1 MANRKRYGQF
11 CALARALDHVGDRW
25 TLLVIRELL
34 IAPRSFRE
42 LTRAL
47 PGMSPNL
54 LVQRLRALVEDGVVL
69 RSQAPQR
76 SRSVTYELTPAGLA
90 LEATVFELIRWGS
103 RWMTTGPEGDHVDS
117 AWSILALRALL
128 DGTPNARTTGIVHV
142 NADGQWLTIQTY
154 RGRRSVR
161 AGRSGSAQATVSADF
176 PALIEVAAGLITP
189 TAGDLTIIGDHAA
202 AARSL
207 SPS

>member
-1 MANRKRYGQF
+1 MASRKRYGQF

-54 LVQRLRALVEDGVVL
+54 LVQRLRALVEDGMVR

-90 LEATVFELIRWGS
+90 LEGTVFELIRWGS
-103 RWMTTGPEGDHVDS
+103 RWMMTGPQGDHVDS

-128 DGTPNARTTGIVHV
+128 DGTPNAGATGIVHV
-142 NADGQWLTIQTY
+142 NADGQWLTIQTH
-154 RGRRSVR
+154 RDRRSVH
-161 AGRSGSAQATVSADF
+161 AGRSGSAQATVTADF
-176 PALIEVAAGLITP
+176 PALLEIAAGLTTL
-189 TAGDLTIIGDHAA
+189 TAGDVTITGDQAA